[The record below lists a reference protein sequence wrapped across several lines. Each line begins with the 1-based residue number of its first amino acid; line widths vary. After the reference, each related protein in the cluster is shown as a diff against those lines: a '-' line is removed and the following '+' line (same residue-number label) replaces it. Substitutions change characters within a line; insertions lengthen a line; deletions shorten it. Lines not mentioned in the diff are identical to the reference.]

1 MTGTGRGSGRGSGR
15 GTGRGTGI
23 LRRGHSPCNS
33 FYLVF
38 PLVSL
43 TYFLNLIDK
52 YFVWFHICRL
62 ELLGEGNY
70 GRFDKSTQEW
80 DGMMRDLFD
89 GVGRIFHKTTDF
101 SPQGIVSLNSCENE
115 FADISH
121 CSLCIAMGC
130 RFVLKKIW

>member
-1 MTGTGRGSGRGSGR
+1 MRCYVLKLDMLIYYNDYRTCKLLLLSELGKVPSTLPAS
-15 GTGRGTGI
+15 

-43 TYFLNLIDK
+43 TYFLKLIDV

-101 SPQGIVSLNSCENE
+101 SPQGIVSRNSCENE
-115 FADISH
+115 FTDIA
-121 CSLCIAMGC
+121 L
-130 RFVLKKIW
+130 